1 MKMKKGIALILV
13 LALVLSTVVGC
24 GRPSDNA
31 DAGSDAG
38 AESQDPIVVKIS
50 NTDTSSRS
58 TNVACEWFKEY
69 MAEQTDGRVVVEVY
83 PDGQLGDDPESCKGL
98 LLGTVE
104 IYFGLSGVLG
114 GIVGNKMDVVDLP
127 FLYDSYEDWE
137 AGSFEKGGLDL
148 YNELLDGSG
157 YYCLDFMYNG
167 MKSLVSSKKFYHNT
181 DDLAGYKLRIT
192 PTDMNLAVWQALG
205 ANPTPMAWGE
215 VYTSLVQGTID
226 GLDHSLGVFNDYK
239 LYEHAPYVTLTQ
251 HQSSPYTVVTST
263 KFMDSLPED
272 IKPIFLDGVKQ
283 MCEMQRANEHDLEKE
298 YIQNFLD
305 NGADVYELTKEEKTA
320 LYEACADVYEMQRDR
335 TGDEIFDA
343 FLKTAGK

>member
-1 MKMKKGIALILV
+1 MKMKKVIALILV
-13 LALVLSTVVGC
+13 VGLILATAVGC
-24 GRPSDNA
+24 GRPSESS
-31 DAGSDAG
+31 DASTGSD
-38 AESQDPIVVKIS
+38 EPIVIKIS

-83 PDGQLGDDPESCKGL
+83 PDGQIGDDPEACKGL

-104 IYFGLSGVLG
+104 VYFGLSGVVG
-114 GIVGNKMDVVDLP
+114 GIVGNKLDVVDLP

-137 AGSFEKGGLDL
+137 TGSFEKGGLDL
-148 YNELLDGSG
+148 YNQLLEGSG

-167 MKSLVSSKKFYHNT
+167 MKSLVSSKKVYHNM
-181 DDLAGYKLRIT
+181 DDLKGYKLRIT

-239 LYEHAPYVTLTQ
+239 LYEHAKYVTLTQ
-251 HQSSPYTVVTST
+251 HQSSPYTVLTST
-263 KFMDSLPED
+263 KFLDSLPED
-272 IKPIFLDGVKQ
+272 IKPIFLEGIKQ
-283 MCEMQRANEHDLEKE
+283 ACAMQREDERTLEAE

-305 NGADVYELTKEEKTA
+305 AGATVYELTKEEKAA
-320 LYEACADVYEMQRDR
+320 LYEACESVYEMQRER

-343 FLKTAGK
+343 FLATAGK